1 MGLSKSNENNFY
13 CAPEVNENS
22 QKTVIDLARSKN
34 IIE

>member
-1 MGLSKSNENNFY
+1 MGLSKSNENNFNY
-13 CAPEVNENS
+13 VAEVNENS